1 MLNLKIIDSPQEENF
16 ENNIGF
22 LLHDVT
28 RLMKRLFDKRM
39 STLDLTRS
47 QWWVLN
53 FLYFNEGI
61 NQSDFAV
68 LLDIEKAP
76 LSRLLYRMEKKGWI
90 ERLNDKNDKRIKNLF
105 LSKKI
110 KPLIVDM
117 RDMANLTRQ
126 QALSG
131 LSEKEQITL
140 RDNLKKIKQ
149 TLSNQEF

>member
-1 MLNLKIIDSPQEENF
+1 MEENF

-90 ERLNDKNDKRIKNLF
+90 ERLNDKNDKRVKNLF
-105 LSKKI
+105 LSNKI
-110 KPLIVDM
+110 KPLIIDM

-140 RDNLKKIKQ
+140 RENLKKIKQ

>member
-1 MLNLKIIDSPQEENF
+1 MEENF

-90 ERLNDKNDKRIKNLF
+90 ERLNDKNDKRIKILF
-105 LSKKI
+105 LSNKI
-110 KPLIVDM
+110 KPLIIDM

-140 RDNLKKIKQ
+140 RENLKKIKQ

>member
-1 MLNLKIIDSPQEENF
+1 MEENF

-39 STLDLTRS
+39 STLNLTRS

-61 NQSDFAV
+61 NQSDFSI

-76 LSRLLYRMEKKGWI
+76 LSRLLLRMEKKGWL
-90 ERLNDKNDKRIKNLF
+90 ERRSVKNDKRIKNLF
-105 LSKKI
+105 LSSKI
-110 KPLIVDM
+110 KPVIMDM
-117 RDMANLTRQ
+117 RDMANLTREE
-126 QALSG
+126 ALSG
-131 LSEKEQITL
+131 LNKKEQIVL
-140 RDNLKKIKQ
+140 RDYLLKIKK
-149 TLSNQEF
+149 TLSNKDI

>member
-1 MLNLKIIDSPQEENF
+1 MEDNF

-39 STLDLTRS
+39 STLNLTRS

-61 NQSDFAV
+61 NQSDFSI

-76 LSRLLYRMEKKGWI
+76 LSRLLLRMEKKGWL
-90 ERLNDKNDKRIKNLF
+90 ERRSDRRDKRIKNLF
-105 LSKKI
+105 LSKTI
-110 KPLIVDM
+110 KPVIMDM
-117 RDMANLTRQ
+117 RDVANLTREE
-126 QALSG
+126 ALSG
-131 LSEKEQITL
+131 LNKKEQSIL
-140 RDNLKKIKQ
+140 RGNLKKIKK
-149 TLSNQEF
+149 TLSKMDF

>member
-1 MLNLKIIDSPQEENF
+1 MEENF

-39 STLDLTRS
+39 STLNLTRS

-76 LSRLLYRMEKKGWI
+76 LSRLLYRMEKKGWV
-90 ERLNDKNDKRIKNLF
+90 ERRSDKSDKRIKNLF

-110 KPLIVDM
+110 KPLIIDM
-117 RDMANLTRQ
+117 RDMANLTRE

-131 LSEKEQITL
+131 LSEKEQIIL
-140 RDNLKKIKQ
+140 RKNLKKIKQ

>member
-1 MLNLKIIDSPQEENF
+1 MEENF

-90 ERLNDKNDKRIKNLF
+90 ERRSDKNDKRIKNLF

-117 RDMANLTRQ
+117 RDMANFTRQ

-140 RDNLKKIKQ
+140 RENLKKIKQ
-149 TLSNQEF
+149 TLSTQEF

>member
-1 MLNLKIIDSPQEENF
+1 MEENF

-90 ERLNDKNDKRIKNLF
+90 ERRSDINDKRIKNLF

-131 LSEKEQITL
+131 LSEKEQIIF
-140 RDNLKKIKQ
+140 RENLKKIKQ
-149 TLSNQEF
+149 TLSTQEF

>member
-1 MLNLKIIDSPQEENF
+1 MEENF
-16 ENNIGF
+16 KNNIGF

-39 STLDLTRS
+39 STLDLKRS
-47 QWWVLN
+47 QSWALK

-90 ERLNDKNDKRIKNLF
+90 ERRSDKNDKRIKNLF

-117 RDMANLTRQ
+117 RDMANFTRQ

-131 LSEKEQITL
+131 LSEKEQIIF
-140 RDNLKKIKQ
+140 RENLKKIKQ
-149 TLSNQEF
+149 TLSTQEF

>member
-1 MLNLKIIDSPQEENF
+1 MEENF

-53 FLYFNEGI
+53 FLYFNEGV
-61 NQSDFAV
+61 NQSDFAI

-90 ERLNDKNDKRIKNLF
+90 ERRSDKNDKRIKNLF

-110 KPLIVDM
+110 KPLILDM

-131 LSEKEQITL
+131 LSKKEQIIF
-140 RDNLKKIKQ
+140 RENLKKIKQ
-149 TLSNQEF
+149 TLSIQER